1 MLLLLISLARHW
13 TVYCF
18 SHCNKTFVILALH
31 VSIVHVSKTKT
42 KWTPGGWAASQ
53 SLQILCGSDKQS
65 TADGAVISCQGSP
78 VSQRH
83 LCSTKP
89 AHHHIWETLRCLLKY
104 RRWAKNDR
112 SGIKVTTARARTS
125 EFEQMRIEVRF
136 KKCSTWRE
144 AFNINYTFWYI
155 SKSTHTASHVHI
167 TTKYPLPDFLKN
179 NVKCV

>member
-1 MLLLLISLARHW
+1 MSP
-13 TVYCF
+13 
-18 SHCNKTFVILALH
+18 
-31 VSIVHVSKTKT
+31 IVHVSKTKT

-104 RRWAKNDR
+104 RRSAKNDR

-144 AFNINYTFWYI
+144 TFNINYTFWYI

-167 TTKYPLPDFLKN
+167 TTKYSWLFKKQCKMCVKLPKSQTW
-179 NVKCV
+179 VKVKISHLQEAINTK